1 MERPMST
8 PKGPFV
14 AIVTP
19 FDASEEV
26 NAAALTRQVDRQA
39 RAGNGIFCAGTNGEF
54 YALSFEEKVAVARTS
69 VEAAAGRV
77 PVLAHVGEISTH
89 QTIALGK
96 AVEKLGVAAVSVVAP
111 SFVACSQDELVAHYS
126 RVADALAVPVYLYNI
141 PARTGNKIEPN
152 TAARLAEHANIAG
165 IKDSAGSEES
175 LDGFLA
181 VVRDGFDVLVGPDHL
196 VLHGL
201 RKGAAGCISGLGNV
215 APVTLN
221 AIWTAHVAGDAAA
234 ADAAQA
240 RFGALRKAL
249 YAHGFPPAMVKRAVA
264 VAVPEV
270 GKSRG
275 PTILTEEV
283 AAKVAEVSKEFF
295 EAVA

>member
-1 MERPMST
+1 MSN

-19 FDASEEV
+19 FDGREEINV
-26 NAAALTRQVDRQA
+26 AALARQVDRQA
-39 RAGNGIFCAGTNGEF
+39 RAGNGVFCAGTNGEF
-54 YALSFEEKVAVARTS
+54 YTLSFEEKVEVARTS

-89 QTIALGK
+89 QTIVLGK

-111 SFVACSQDELVAHYS
+111 SFIACSQDELVGHYT
-126 RVADALAVPVYLYNI
+126 RVADALSVPVYLYNI
-141 PARTGNKIEPN
+141 PARTGNKIEPE
-152 TAARLAEHANIAG
+152 TAARLADHPNIVG

-181 VVRDGFDVLVGPDHL
+181 VARSRKDFDVLVGPDHL
-196 VLHGL
+196 ILHGF
-201 RKGAAGCISGLGNV
+201 RNGAAGCISGLGNI
-215 APVTLN
+215 APLTLN
-221 AIWTAHVAGDAAA
+221 AIWKAHVAGDAAA

-240 RFGALRKAL
+240 HYGELRKAL
-249 YAHGFPPAMVKRAVA
+249 YAHGFPPTMVKRALYLA
-264 VAVPEV
+264 MPEV
-270 GKSRG
+270 GRSRS
-275 PTILTEEV
+275 PAVVTDEV
-283 AAKVAEVSKEFF
+283 NDKVALVSKAFA